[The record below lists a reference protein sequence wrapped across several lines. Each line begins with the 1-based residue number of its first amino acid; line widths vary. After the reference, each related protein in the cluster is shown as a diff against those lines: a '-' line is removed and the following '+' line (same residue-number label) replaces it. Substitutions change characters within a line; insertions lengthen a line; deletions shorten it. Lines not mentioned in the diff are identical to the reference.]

1 MESAC
6 EFAREFFEVSGDG
19 AAEVV
24 VPLVVVLVPLA
35 AILIFRMLGKTKRT
49 KRPVHSFR
57 IGTK

>member
-1 MESAC
+1 MMNDLILLA
-6 EFAREFFEVSGDG
+6 
-19 AAEVV
+19 
-24 VPLVVVLVPLA
+24 LVVVLVPLA